1 MRLIHRHPETR
12 IYIHALKHPISPSPC
27 SQKSCSNLRFSSPST
42 IAGVS
47 PLNYRCM
54 LGGGQ
59 SGGKWSKD
67 LSGRRKM
74 KRRLHSHVLPEGEG
88 TQRSRAQGSHTKLS
102 QLPAFQSWQLSSLAR
117 SLARGVLINSHG
129 AVTHRQQPRAGC
141 SCFQPA
147 CLRVVLG

>member
-12 IYIHALKHPISPSPC
+12 ICIHTLKHPIFPSLC
-27 SQKSCSNLRFSSPST
+27 SRKSCSNLRFSSPST

-74 KRRLHSHVLPEGEG
+74 KRRLQSHVLPEGEG
-88 TQRSRAQGSHTKLS
+88 TRRPRAHSSHTKLS
-102 QLPAFQSWQLSSLAR
+102 QLPGLQSWQLSSWGR
-117 SLARGVLINSHG
+117 NK
-129 AVTHRQQPRAGC
+129 QPWC
-141 SCFQPA
+141 SDSQTATTC
-147 CLRVVLG
+147 GM